1 MPPGENRP
9 LADRKCTTLLVM
21 LTVPAGVPAWR
32 TRKRFEE
39 VSAIKAAG

>member
-9 LADRKCTTLLVM
+9 PADRKCTTLLVM
-21 LTVPAGVPAWR
+21 MTVPAGVRAWR
-32 TRKRFEE
+32 ACKRFEE